1 MKPVTKPSLRL
12 ALGLLALTFAAMH
25 FANAAHAQSS
35 LGIGVN
41 DGMAPTTGPFAHIL
55 MWINLRQQEFYRA
68 LATAMKAMRQD
79 NSKIWILIGLS
90 FAYGIFHAAG
100 PGHGKAVISSYM
112 VANEVALR
120 RGVLLSFVSA
130 LLQGLTAIVV
140 MLLAYFVLRGT
151 TISMTDAAW
160 FMEIMSFALVTL
172 FGAWLL
178 WRKLGTSILRLFGRA
193 PAYSLSAAH
202 AGHSHGGHSHGGH
215 SHAGHSHAGH
225 SHVGHSHAAHSH
237 SAHALQVHDDH
248 DHVHDH
254 SHDHHDHAAREHHH
268 DHGAHD
274 HAHHDHAH
282 HDHAAGEVCE
292 TCGHSHAPDPAL
304 LSGDR
309 FDWRTAWSAVA
320 AVGIRPCSGALI
332 VLSFALLNG
341 LWLGGLLSVLAMS
354 LGTAI
359 TVSALATLAVTAKNW
374 AVYFAGDGRMGNRIH
389 SIVEIGGAAFVFLF
403 GLLLLS
409 ASLTG
414 SV

>member
-1 MKPVTKPSLRL
+1 MTHF
-12 ALGLLALTFAAMH
+12 LG
-25 FANAAHAQSS
+25 AAHAQSS
-35 LGIGVN
+35 LGIGTN
-41 DGMAPTTGPFAHIL
+41 DGIAPSTGPFAHIL

-68 LATAMKAMRQD
+68 LATAMKAMRED
-79 NSKIWILIGLS
+79 GSKLWLLIGLS

-120 RGVLLSFVSA
+120 RGIMLSFVSA
-130 LLQGLTAIVV
+130 LLQALTAILV
-140 MLLAYFVLRGT
+140 MVLAYFVLRGT
-151 TISMTDAAW
+151 AISMTDAAW
-160 FMEIMSFALVTL
+160 FLEVMSFVLITL

-178 WRKLGTSILRLFGRA
+178 WRKAGPAVLRLFGA
-193 PAYSLSAAH
+193 SPAYSLSAAH
-202 AGHSHGGHSHGGH
+202 AGHSHTGPSHLAHAHSAHSHALHAHGHDHDSHDDGAHDDHHGHGGH
-215 SHAGHSHAGH
+215 
-225 SHVGHSHAAHSH
+225 
-237 SAHALQVHDDH
+237 
-248 DHVHDH
+248 
-254 SHDHHDHAAREHHH
+254 DHHH
-268 DHGAHD
+268 
-274 HAHHDHAH
+274 
-282 HDHAAGEVCE
+282 HAAGEVCE

-341 LWLGGLLSVLAMS
+341 LWFGGILSVLAMA

-374 AVYFAGDGRMGNRIH
+374 AVYFAGDGRLGNRIH

-409 ASLTG
+409 ASLTTG
-414 SV
+414 G

>member
-1 MKPVTKPSLRL
+1 MNLIGNCSKPSLRL
-12 ALGLLALTFAAMH
+12 AFGLMALTFAVMH

-79 NSKIWILIGLS
+79 NSKLWVLIGLS

-112 VANEVALR
+112 VANEVALK
-120 RGVLLSFVSA
+120 RGILLSFVSA

-178 WRKLGTSILRLFGRA
+178 WRKLGPAVLRLFGKG

-202 AGHSHGGHSHGGH
+202 AGHSH
-215 SHAGHSHAGH
+215 AGHSHAG
-225 SHVGHSHAAHSH
+225 GHSHGAHDHAAHAHSH
-237 SAHALQVHDDH
+237 ALHAHDDH
-248 DHVHDH
+248 DHAHGH
-254 SHDHHDHAAREHHH
+254 SHDHHDHGAHEHHHDHGGH

-274 HAHHDHAH
+274 HAHHDHAS
-282 HDHAAGEVCE
+282 GEVCE

-354 LGTAI
+354 IGTAI

-374 AVYFAGDGRMGNRIH
+374 AVYFAGGGRMGNRIH

>member
-1 MKPVTKPSLRL
+1 MDPVTKPSLRL
-12 ALGLLALTFAAMH
+12 AFGLLAAAFVMTH
-25 FANAAHAQSS
+25 FLGSAHAQSS
-35 LGIGVN
+35 LGIGTN
-41 DGMAPTTGPFAHIL
+41 DGMAPTATGPFAHIL
-55 MWINLRQQEFYRA
+55 MWINLRQQEFYHA
-68 LATAMKAMRQD
+68 LAGAMKAMRQD
-79 NSKIWILIGLS
+79 GSKLWLLIGLS

-120 RGVLLSFVSA
+120 RGIMLSFVSA
-130 LLQGLTAIVV
+130 LLQALTAIVV
-140 MLLAYFVLRGT
+140 MLVAYFLLRGT
-151 TISMTDAAW
+151 AVSMTDAAW
-160 FMEIMSFALVTL
+160 FLEIMSYVFVTL

-178 WRKLGTSILRLFGRA
+178 WRKAGPAILRLFGA
-193 PAYSLSAAH
+193 NPGYSLSAAH
-202 AGHSHGGHSHGGH
+202 AGHSH
-215 SHAGHSHAGH
+215 AG
-225 SHVGHSHAAHSH
+225 HSH
-237 SAHALQVHDDH
+237 SAHAHAA
-248 DHVHDH
+248 H
-254 SHDHHDHAAREHHH
+254 SHALDAHDHHDHAHDHH

-274 HAHHDHAH
+274 HAHAAHDHH
-282 HDHAAGEVCE
+282 SHAAGEVCE

-341 LWLGGLLSVLAMS
+341 LWFGGILSVLAMA

-389 SIVEIGGAAFVFLF
+389 SFVEIGGAAFVFLF

-414 SV
+414 A

>member
-1 MKPVTKPSLRL
+1 MTKPSLRL
-12 ALGLLALTFAAMH
+12 AFGLLAVALVTTH
-25 FANAAHAQSS
+25 FLGAAHAQSS
-35 LGIGVN
+35 LGIGTN

-68 LATAMKAMRQD
+68 LAGAMKAMRED
-79 NSKIWILIGLS
+79 GNKLWLLIGLS

-112 VANEVALR
+112 VANEVALK
-120 RGVLLSFVSA
+120 RGIMLSFVSA
-130 LLQGLTAIVV
+130 LLQALTAILV
-140 MLLAYFVLRGT
+140 MMLAYFVLRGT

-160 FMEIMSFALVTL
+160 FLEVTSFVFVTL

-178 WRKLGTSILRLFGRA
+178 WRKAGPAILRLFGA
-193 PAYSLSAAH
+193 NPPYSLSAAH
-202 AGHSHGGHSHGGH
+202 AGHSH
-215 SHAGHSHAGH
+215 AGHSHTH
-225 SHVGHSHAAHSH
+225 SV
-237 SAHALQVHDDH
+237 HALHKHGHDGHDH
-248 DHVHDH
+248 DHG
-254 SHDHHDHAAREHHH
+254 ARDHHH
-268 DHGAHD
+268 DHGGHD
-274 HAHHDHAH
+274 HHH
-282 HDHAAGEVCE
+282 HAAGEVCE
-292 TCGHSHAPDPAL
+292 TCGHSHAPDPTL

-332 VLSFALLNG
+332 VLSFAMLNG
-341 LWLGGLLSVLAMS
+341 LWFGGILSVLAMA

-359 TVSALATLAVTAKNW
+359 TVSILATLAVTAKNW

-409 ASLTG
+409 ASLTAG
-414 SV
+414 G

>member
-1 MKPVTKPSLRL
+1 MGNRSKPSLRL
-12 ALGLLALTFAAMH
+12 AVGLLALAFAMMH

-112 VANEVALR
+112 VANEVALK
-120 RGVLLSFVSA
+120 RGILLSFVSA
-130 LLQGLTAIVV
+130 LLQGLTAILV

-178 WRKLGTSILRLFGRA
+178 WRKLGPAVLRLFGKG

-202 AGHSHGGHSHGGH
+202 AGHSHAGHSHGAHDHAAHAH
-215 SHAGHSHAGH
+215 SHALHGHG
-225 SHVGHSHAAHSH
+225 
-237 SAHALQVHDDH
+237 DH
-248 DHVHDH
+248 DHGHGH
-254 SHDHHDHAAREHHH
+254 SHDHYG
-268 DHGAHD
+268 HGAHD
-274 HAHHDHAH
+274 HAHHDHAS
-282 HDHAAGEVCE
+282 GEVCD

-354 LGTAI
+354 IGTAI

>member
-1 MKPVTKPSLRL
+1 MNPVTKPSLRL
-12 ALGLLALTFAAMH
+12 AFGLLALTFVTMH
-25 FANAAHAQSS
+25 LASSAHAQSS

-79 NSKIWILIGLS
+79 GSKLWVLIGLS

-120 RGVLLSFVSA
+120 RGILLSFVSA
-130 LLQGLTAIVV
+130 LLQGLTAIAV

-160 FMEIMSFALVTL
+160 FMEIMSYVFVTL

-178 WRKLGTSILRLFGRA
+178 WRKLGPSILRLFGRG

-202 AGHSHGGHSHGGH
+202 AGHSHAGHGH
-215 SHAGHSHAGH
+215 SHAGHSHT
-225 SHVGHSHAAHSH
+225 GHSHAAHSH
-237 SAHALQVHDDH
+237 SAHAHSHALHVHDDH
-248 DHVHDH
+248 DHAHDH
-254 SHDHHDHAAREHHH
+254 SHDHHGHGAHGH

-274 HAHHDHAH
+274 HDHTH
-282 HDHAAGEVCE
+282 HDHAAGEVCD

-409 ASLTG
+409 ASLATG
-414 SV
+414 G

>member
-1 MKPVTKPSLRL
+1 MNPVMRPSLRL
-12 ALGLLALTFAAMH
+12 AFGLLAISFAMVH
-25 FANAAHAQSS
+25 FAGSAHAQSS

-79 NSKIWILIGLS
+79 NSKLWVLIGLS

-120 RGVLLSFVSA
+120 RGILLSFVSA
-130 LLQGLTAIVV
+130 LLQGLTAVAV
-140 MLLAYFVLRGT
+140 MAVAYFVLRGT
-151 TISMTDAAW
+151 AVSMTDAAW
-160 FMEIMSFALVTL
+160 FMEIMSFVFVTL

-178 WRKLGTSILRLFGRA
+178 WRKLGPSILRLFGRG

-202 AGHSHGGHSHGGH
+202 AGHSHAS
-215 SHAGHSHAGH
+215 
-225 SHVGHSHAAHSH
+225 HSHAAHSH
-237 SAHALQVHDDH
+237 SAHALHQHDHDDH
-248 DHVHDH
+248 GHDH
-254 SHDHHDHAAREHHH
+254 SHDHHDHGAHDHHH

-274 HAHHDHAH
+274 HA
-282 HDHAAGEVCE
+282 HAAGEVCE

-309 FDWRTAWSAVA
+309 FDWRTAWTAVA

-354 LGTAI
+354 IGTAI
-359 TVSALATLAVTAKNW
+359 TVSALATIAVTAKNW

-414 SV
+414 GV

>member
-1 MKPVTKPSLRL
+1 MDPVMKPSLRL
-12 ALGLLALTFAAMH
+12 AFGLVAAALLMTHFLGQ
-25 FANAAHAQSS
+25 AHAQSS

-68 LATAMKAMRQD
+68 LATAMKAMRED
-79 NSKIWILIGLS
+79 GSKMWLLIGLS

-120 RGVLLSFVSA
+120 RGILLSFVSA
-130 LLQGLTAIVV
+130 LLQGLTAILV

-151 TISMTDAAW
+151 AISMTDAAW
-160 FMEIMSFALVTL
+160 FMEIMSYVFVTL

-178 WRKLGTSILRLFGRA
+178 WRKLGPTVQRWFGRA

-202 AGHSHGGHSHGGH
+202 AGHGGH
-215 SHAGHSHAGH
+215 SHAGHSHA
-225 SHVGHSHAAHSH
+225 AQ
-237 SAHALQVHDDH
+237 AHALHVH
-248 DHVHDH
+248 HDH
-254 SHDHHDHAAREHHH
+254 SHDHHDHAAHDDDTH
-268 DHGAHD
+268 DHS
-274 HAHHDHAH
+274 HHDHAH
-282 HDHAAGEVCE
+282 HNHAAHDQPAGEVCD

-354 LGTAI
+354 IGTAI
-359 TVSALATLAVTAKNW
+359 TVSALATIAVTAKNW

-389 SIVEIGGAAFVFLF
+389 TFAEIGGAAFVFLF

-409 ASLTG
+409 ASLSGT
-414 SV
+414 V

>member
-1 MKPVTKPSLRL
+1 VTKPSLRL
-12 ALGLLALTFAAMH
+12 ALALLAVTVVMTH
-25 FANAAHAQSS
+25 FLGSAHAQSS
-35 LGIGVN
+35 LGIGTN
-41 DGMAPTTGPFAHIL
+41 DGMAPTATGPFAHIL

-79 NSKIWILIGLS
+79 GSKLWLLIGLS

-120 RGVLLSFVSA
+120 RGIMLSFVSA
-130 LLQGLTAIVV
+130 LLQGLTAIAV
-140 MLLAYFVLRGT
+140 MLLAYFILRGT
-151 TISMTDAAW
+151 TVSMTDAAW
-160 FMEIMSFALVTL
+160 FLEIMSYVFVTL

-178 WRKLGTSILRLFGRA
+178 WRKAGPAILRLFGA
-193 PAYSLSAAH
+193 SPAYSLSAAH
-202 AGHSHGGHSHGGH
+202 AGHSH
-215 SHAGHSHAGH
+215 AGHSHAGH
-225 SHVGHSHAAHSH
+225 SHTGHSH
-237 SAHALQVHDDH
+237 SAHAHSAHSHALHAHDDH
-248 DHVHDH
+248 DHAAHDH
-254 SHDHHDHAAREHHH
+254 SHAH

-274 HAHHDHAH
+274 HDHVGHDHHDHGHA
-282 HDHAAGEVCE
+282 HAAGEVCD

-341 LWLGGLLSVLAMS
+341 LWFGGILSVLAMS

-359 TVSALATLAVTAKNW
+359 TVSALATIAVTAKNW

-409 ASLTG
+409 ASLATG
-414 SV
+414 TVL

>member
-1 MKPVTKPSLRL
+1 MDPVTKPSLRL
-12 ALGLLALTFAAMH
+12 AFGLLAAAFVMTH
-25 FANAAHAQSS
+25 FLGSAHAQSS
-35 LGIGVN
+35 LGIGTN
-41 DGMAPTTGPFAHIL
+41 DGMAPTATGPFAHIL
-55 MWINLRQQEFYRA
+55 MWINLRQQEFYHA
-68 LATAMKAMRQD
+68 LAGAMKAMRQD
-79 NSKIWILIGLS
+79 GSKLWLLIGLS

-120 RGVLLSFVSA
+120 RGIMLSFVSA
-130 LLQGLTAIVV
+130 LLQALTAIVV
-140 MLLAYFVLRGT
+140 MLAAYFLLRGT
-151 TISMTDAAW
+151 AVSMTDAAW
-160 FMEIMSFALVTL
+160 FLEIMSYVFVTL

-178 WRKLGTSILRLFGRA
+178 WRKAGPAILRLFGA
-193 PAYSLSAAH
+193 NPGYSLSAAH
-202 AGHSHGGHSHGGH
+202 AGHSHSV
-215 SHAGHSHAGH
+215 HA
-225 SHVGHSHAAHSH
+225 HAAHSH
-237 SAHALQVHDDH
+237 ALDA
-248 DHVHDH
+248 
-254 SHDHHDHAAREHHH
+254 HDHHDHAHDHH

-274 HAHHDHAH
+274 HAHAAHDHH
-282 HDHAAGEVCE
+282 SHTAGEVCE

-341 LWLGGLLSVLAMS
+341 LWFGGILSVLAMA

-389 SIVEIGGAAFVFLF
+389 SFVEIGGAAFVFLF

-414 SV
+414 A